1 LIHEA
6 SEGNFFTNS
15 TKFILFFLQIY
26 RIWYIS
32 GYTYILNTWSREV
45 MHQCT
50 VQDPQTVYDLDK
62 TGCWGEAVRQR
73 KPIIINDYE
82 AGSPYIK
89 GIPEG
94 HVKLK
99 TFLTVPIIVDNNI
112 VAVAGVANKST
123 GYENYDA
130 LQLSLLMDSV
140 WKITHRINMEND
152 LRETNKTLTELN
164 ATKDKLFSIIS
175 HDLKS
180 PFTALLAL
188 TEALMEDQKNNLDGK
203 KREGYFSGIYNVTK
217 STLELLENLLTWA
230 RSQTGNLSSNPS
242 GINLKQLMPDDIIN
256 LMDAAARNKKIAL
269 INTIKEDIWV
279 WADQNMLNT
288 ILRNLISNSIKFTR
302 ENGTIS
308 VSVSSVNGFAELCV
322 ADTGVGM
329 NSKTLDSL
337 FSIGDNNS
345 TPGTANERGT
355 GLGLILCKDFVE
367 KQGGQIRVE
376 SKPDNGSRF
385 YFTIPL
391 QNR

>member
-1 LIHEA
+1 
-6 SEGNFFTNS
+6 
-15 TKFILFFLQIY
+15 
-26 RIWYIS
+26 
-32 GYTYILNTWSREV
+32 